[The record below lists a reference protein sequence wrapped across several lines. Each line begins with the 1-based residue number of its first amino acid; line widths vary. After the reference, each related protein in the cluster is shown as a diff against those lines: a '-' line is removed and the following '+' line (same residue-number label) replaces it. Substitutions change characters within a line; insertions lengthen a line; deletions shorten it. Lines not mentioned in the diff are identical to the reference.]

1 MIDVPVGAA
10 RTLRGGE
17 AGQAA
22 GTPAPPEDG
31 TGPTGRRHAGRW
43 GLAGAIAALALYA
56 LGAWA
61 LYGFSSW
68 APAGRIDVCSCSDQI
83 QEVWFLA
90 WPAYA
95 LSHGQSILA
104 STWMNWPH
112 GFNMMENTS
121 MPALGVLGTPV
132 TLLAGPVATYNLLL
146 HLGPTLSAFAMFL
159 VARRW
164 ARWWPAAFAGGLAF
178 GFSTFM
184 IGQSQGHA
192 FLTFAPLLPVL
203 LWLLDEALVRRRRSP
218 LIIGAG
224 IGAVAA
230 VELLIS
236 SEVLAMAGVVAVAGV
251 VALTLAGRSEVR
263 AALPYVARV
272 GAAALVVGGVL
283 AAVPLWYL
291 VSGPQHI
298 AGPPHPLRDLVG
310 IPGDLL
316 GAVAPTSFSW
326 VTPASWARL
335 GDRLTSGDLTENG
348 EYLGIPLIVALTGL
362 AVAFRRRGALLY
374 FIAMAGLS
382 WVLSLGAHLT
392 VDGQTTHIPLPGLA
406 LAKIPLVQDIV
417 MARFTLL
424 EWLFVATALALGLDE
439 LHRALAGHRATP
451 LQRITASP
459 RWMTKTLSSVI
470 PLAIAVT
477 VAVPLVPR
485 TSMFPSVPTDVPAFY
500 TSPAIRAI
508 PPNSVVLDYP
518 YPTNGSVQGLAG
530 QAVAGMRYKVMGGYA
545 FVPGGNGRSSWL
557 PAGSM
562 FQPLWQIFVASFQGG
577 AAEHAIP
584 PLDPSTTSWIRDV
597 LGKERVST
605 VIVEPVGA
613 DPHRVV
619 RYLTAA
625 LGPPQSIGGVT
636 AWFDVPRLVALRPP
650 PA

>member
-1 MIDVPVGAA
+1 MIDMPVGAA
-10 RTLRGGE
+10 RTLRNGR
-17 AGQAA
+17 AGRAA
-22 GTPAPPEDG
+22 GAPAPAGDS
-31 TGPTGRRHAGRW
+31 TGLTGHRRPRRRA
-43 GLAGAIAALALYA
+43 LVGAVAALALYA
-56 LGAWA
+56 LAAWA

-68 APAGRIDVCSCSDQI
+68 APAGRIDVCSCSDQV

-95 LSHGQSILA
+95 LAHGQSILA

-121 MPALGVLGTPV
+121 MPALGVLGAPV

-164 ARWWPAAFAGGLAF
+164 ARWWPAAFVGGLAF

-218 LIIGAG
+218 LAIGAA

-236 SEVLAMAGVVAVAGV
+236 SEVLAMAGIVAVVGV
-251 VALTLAGRSEVR
+251 GVLALAGRAEVR

-291 VSGPQHI
+291 VAGPQHI
-298 AGPPHPLRDLVG
+298 AGPPHPLRELTGV
-310 IPGDLL
+310 PGDLL

-326 VTPASWARL
+326 LTPASWTRL

-348 EYLGIPLIVALTGL
+348 EYLGIPLVVALAGL
-362 AVAFRRRGALLY
+362 AVAFRRRRALLY
-374 FIAMAGLS
+374 FVAMAGVA

-392 VDGQTTHIPLPGLA
+392 VAGRTTHVPMPGL
-406 LAKIPLVQDIV
+406 LLTRLPLVQDIELV
-417 MARFTLL
+417 RFTLL
-424 EWLFVATALALGLDE
+424 EWLFAAVALAVGLDE
-439 LHRALAGHRATP
+439 LHRALAGRRA
-451 LQRITASP
+451 ASP
-459 RWMTKTLSSVI
+459 RRLVATVAGVLPVV
-470 PLAIAVT
+470 IAVA
-477 VAVPLVPR
+477 VALPLLPR
-485 TSMFPSVPTDVPAFY
+485 TSMFRAVPTEVPAFF
-500 TSPAIRAI
+500 TSPAVRSI
-508 PPNSVVLDYP
+508 PPGSVVLDYP
-518 YPTNGSVQGLAG
+518 YPVDGSVQGLAG
-530 QAVAGMRYKVMGGYA
+530 QAVAGMRYKVIGGYA
-545 FVPGGNGRSSWL
+545 FVPGKDGSSSWL
-557 PAGSM
+557 PAGSI
-562 FQPLWQIFVASFQGG
+562 FQPLWQLFVASFHGG
-577 AAEHAIP
+577 AALRTIP
-584 PLDPSTTSWIRDV
+584 PLDPATTTWIRDV
-597 LGKERVST
+597 LGKEHVST

-625 LGPPQSIGGVT
+625 LGPPQSTGGVT
-636 AWFDVPRLVALRPP
+636 AWFDVPRLVALRRP

>member
-1 MIDVPVGAA
+1 MIDMPV
-10 RTLRGGE
+10 R
-17 AGQAA
+17 AA
-22 GTPAPPEDG
+22 GSLRTGGTGRAAGAPGAPAPPEDG
-31 TGPTGRRHAGRW
+31 TGPAGCRRAGRW
-43 GLAGAIAALALYA
+43 SLAGAAAALALYA

-121 MPALGVLGTPV
+121 MPALGVLGAPV
-132 TLLAGPVATYNLLL
+132 SLLAGPVATYNLLL

-218 LIIGAG
+218 LAIGAA
-224 IGAVAA
+224 IGAVTA

-236 SEVLAMAGVVAVAGV
+236 SEVLAMVGIVAVVGV
-251 VALTLAGRSEVR
+251 AVLAVAARSEVR

-283 AAVPLWYL
+283 AAVPIWYL
-291 VSGPQHI
+291 VAGPQHI
-298 AGPPHPLRDLVG
+298 AGPPHPLQDLKGV
-310 IPGDLL
+310 PGDLL
-316 GAVAPTSFSW
+316 GAVAPTSFSRL
-326 VTPASWARL
+326 TPASWARL

-362 AVAFRRRGALLY
+362 AVAFRRRRALLY
-374 FIAMAGLS
+374 FVAMAAVS

-392 VDGQTTHIPLPGLA
+392 VAGRTTHIPLPGL
-406 LAKIPLVQDIV
+406 LLTRIPLVQDIELV
-417 MARFTLL
+417 RFTLL
-424 EWLFVATALALGLDE
+424 EWLFAAVALAVGLDE
-439 LHRALAGHRATP
+439 LHRALAGRLA
-451 LQRITASP
+451 ASP
-459 RWMTKTLSSVI
+459 RWR
-470 PLAIAVT
+470 AAT
-477 VAVPLVPR
+477 VAGVLPVVVAVAVALPLLPR
-485 TSMFPSVPTDVPAFY
+485 TSMFRTVPTAVPAFF
-500 TSPAIRAI
+500 TSPAVRAI
-508 PPNSVVLDYP
+508 PPGSVVLDYP
-518 YPTNGSVQGLAG
+518 YPEDGAVQGLLG
-530 QAVAGMRYKVMGGYA
+530 QAVAGMRYKVIGGYA
-545 FVPGGNGRSSWL
+545 FVPGKDGSSSWL
-557 PAGSM
+557 PAGSI
-562 FQPLWQIFVASFQGG
+562 FQPLWQLFVASFHGG
-577 AAEHAIP
+577 AAVGTIP
-584 PLDPSTTSWIRDV
+584 PLDPATTSWIRDV
-597 LGKERVST
+597 LGKEHVST